1 MAATAAPDAHAP
13 RAALRCAAAIPSP
26 LSADFDA
33 LRDELRIPADFPDEV
48 TTAAAQ
54 AAARPVALDGRA
66 DLRDVPFVTIDPPG
80 SMDLDQAYFGERDG
94 DGYLVRYAIA
104 DVAYFVERGGPI
116 EAEAWRRGA
125 TAYAPDK
132 RAPVYPQS
140 LSEGAASL
148 LPDGDRPAVCFTLRL
163 DARGAVTTMRVE
175 RAVVRS
181 TRKMSYQEAQDEGG
195 LPPLDEI
202 GPLRIALEQ
211 ERNAIRLDVPGQ
223 EIVPD
228 PASPAGYA
236 LTLETQLPIEGWNE
250 QISLMVGM
258 ESARVMIERG
268 AGLLRVTAPTW
279 QPALDEARHAAR
291 VLGVDWPADVAVDD
305 IVRTLHRDDPHHMA
319 LLAAIQRAMG
329 RASYAAFTGAPP
341 ADSVHSGLAAHYAHV
356 TAPMRRLCDRYVLD
370 LLCDATRPAGA
381 VAKALDDLPPTMAKA
396 DAHNGRFE
404 HALVDL
410 VEARLL
416 EHRVG
421 ETFDAVVLSHHRD
434 SARIQ
439 LAEPPVRAAVP
450 DPAPP
455 PGERA
460 KVKLRDVDARAR
472 RLDFALAPSPG

>member
-1 MAATAAPDAHAP
+1 MAADPAEAAHAP
-13 RAALRCAAAIPSP
+13 RAPLRCAAAIPSP

-33 LRDELRIPADFPDEV
+33 LRAELKVPEAFPQDVER
-48 TTAAAQ
+48 AAAE
-54 AAARPVALDGRA
+54 AAARPLALDGRT

-104 DVAYFVERGGPI
+104 DVGFFVERGGPI

-132 RAPVYPQS
+132 RAPVYPLS

-148 LPDGDRPAVCFTLRL
+148 LPDGDRPAVCFTLKL
-163 DARGAVTTMRVE
+163 NARGVVTSMVVE

-181 TRKMSYQEAQDEGG
+181 TRKMSYGEAQDEGG
-195 LPPLDEI
+195 LSPLDEI
-202 GPLRIALEQ
+202 GPLRLALEQ
-211 ERNAIRLDVPGQ
+211 QRNAIRLDVPGQ

-228 PASPAGYA
+228 PSSPTGYA
-236 LTLETQLPIEGWNE
+236 LALETQLPIEKHNE
-250 QISLMVGM
+250 QISLMVGI
-258 ESARVMIERG
+258 EAARVMIERG

-279 QPALDEARHAAR
+279 KPALDEARHAAR
-291 VLGVDWPADVAVDD
+291 VLGVDWPGDVAVDD

-319 LLAAIQRAMG
+319 LLAAIQHAMG

-341 ADSVHSGLAAHYAHV
+341 ADSVHSGLGSHYAHV

-370 LLCDATRPAGA
+370 LLCDGAPPAA
-381 VAKALDDLPPTMAKA
+381 VGRDKALDALPAAMAKA

-421 ETFDAVVLSHHRD
+421 DTFDAVVLSHHRD

-439 LAEPPVRAAVP
+439 IADPPVRASLP

-455 PGERA
+455 PGDRA
-460 KVKLRDVDARAR
+460 KVQLRAVDARAR
-472 RLDFALAPSPG
+472 RLDFGLSG

>member
-1 MAATAAPDAHAP
+1 
-13 RAALRCAAAIPSP
+13 
-26 LSADFDA
+26 
-33 LRDELRIPADFPDEV
+33 
-48 TTAAAQ
+48 
-54 AAARPVALDGRA
+54 
-66 DLRDVPFVTIDPPG
+66 VTIDPPG
-80 SMDLDQAYFGERDG
+80 SMDLDQAYFAKSDG
-94 DGYLVRYAIA
+94 FGYLVRYAIA
-104 DVAYFVERGGPI
+104 DVGYFVARGGPI
-116 EAEAWRRGA
+116 EAEAWHRGA

-132 RAPVYPQS
+132 RAPVYPLS

-148 LPDGDRPAVCFTLRL
+148 LPDGDRPAVCFTLKL
-163 DARGAVTTMRVE
+163 DARGVVTSMVVE

-181 TRKMSYQEAQDEGG
+181 TRKMSYEEAQDEGG

-202 GPLRIALEQ
+202 GPLRMALEQ

-228 PASPAGYA
+228 PASATGYKLA
-236 LTLETQLPIEGWNE
+236 LETQLPIEQHNE
-250 QISLMVGM
+250 QISLMVGI
-258 ESARVMIERG
+258 EAARLMIERG

-305 IVRTLHRDDPHHMA
+305 IVRTLKRDDPHHMA

-329 RASYAAFTGAPP
+329 RASYTAFTGAPP
-341 ADSVHSGLAAHYAHV
+341 PGSIHTGLASHYAHV

-370 LLCDATRPAGA
+370 LLCDAAPPAGA
-381 VAKALDDLPPTMAKA
+381 GGNRAKVLGDLPAAMAKA

-404 HALVDL
+404 HALIDL

-439 LAEPPVRAAVP
+439 IAEPPVRAAVP

-460 KVKLRDVDARAR
+460 KVQLRDVDARAR
-472 RLDFALAPSPG
+472 RLDFALAT